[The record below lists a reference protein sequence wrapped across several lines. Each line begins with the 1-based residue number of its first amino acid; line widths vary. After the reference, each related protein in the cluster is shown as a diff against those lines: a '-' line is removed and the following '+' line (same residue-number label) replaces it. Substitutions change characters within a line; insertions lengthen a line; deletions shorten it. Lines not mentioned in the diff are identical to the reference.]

1 MRRDPAPTEPEA
13 VREEGLAALDALA
26 NEHRIRIL
34 RALAEADEALPFS
47 ELRRRVGLRDTGQF
61 NYHLTE
67 LLGRFVRETE
77 SGYTLGHAGERVV
90 IAAADVPPSAATTL
104 SETAEAEECPVC
116 GETECEKV
124 VHVHLA
130 GQCGISE

>member
-1 MRRDPAPTEPEA
+1 MRRDPAPTEPGA
-13 VREEGLAALDALA
+13 VREEGLEALAAIA

-90 IAAADVPPSAATTL
+90 VAAADVPPAAATTL
-104 SETAEAEECPVC
+104 SETTVDGECPVC
-116 GETECEKV
+116 GETDCEKL
-124 VHVHLA
+124 VHVHLD
-130 GQCGISE
+130 GR